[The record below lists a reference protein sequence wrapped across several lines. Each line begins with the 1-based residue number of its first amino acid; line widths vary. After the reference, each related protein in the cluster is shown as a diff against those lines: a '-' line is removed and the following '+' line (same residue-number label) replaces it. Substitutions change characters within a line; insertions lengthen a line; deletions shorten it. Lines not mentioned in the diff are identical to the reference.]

1 LLDSFQFER
10 RGVPAAGLITDQ
22 FIPGA
27 KAITALH
34 GLPDYQFV
42 IVPHPLESL
51 SLEELEQRAAL
62 AIPQLVNILT
72 KNL

>member
-10 RGVPAAGLITDQ
+10 RGIPATGLITDQ

-27 KAITALH
+27 KAITFLN
-34 GLPDYQFV
+34 GYPDYPFV

-51 SLEELEQRAAL
+51 SLEELDQRAEIAT
-62 AIPQLVNILT
+62 PQLVTILT
-72 KNL
+72 KTP

>member
-10 RGVPAAGLITDQ
+10 RGVPAAALITDE

-34 GLPDYQFV
+34 GVPDYPFV
-42 IVPHPLESL
+42 LVPHPLGSL
-51 SLEELEQRAAL
+51 DSEALGKRADMAV
-62 AIPQLVNILT
+62 PQFEKLLT
-72 KNL
+72 TNP